1 MASKNK
7 TFKKLHTSDIS
18 QDAFQLFL
26 NSNAEEA
33 FNRPWHKLERGLRLN
48 RLRLF
53 IDAEKARANYTDDEV
68 KQLNAVIMKAFDK
81 KMLNTK
87 NVVVYNE
94 KTTQIEEI
102 KGLVMHRGAD
112 GKMLFQILE
121 KKTGVTFRKSRTAS
135 NSGEII
141 DGSDKL

>member
-1 MASKNK
+1 MSAKNK
-7 TFKKLHTSDIS
+7 TLKKVSASDIS
-18 QDAFQLFL
+18 QDDFQSFL

-48 RLRLF
+48 RLRAF
-53 IDAEKARANYTDDEV
+53 IDAEKVRANYTDEEV
-68 KQLNAVIMKAFDK
+68 KQLTGVIMKAFDK

-121 KKTGVTFRKSRTAS
+121 KKTGVTFRKPRGS
-135 NSGEII
+135 NSGEIA
-141 DGSDKL
+141 DGPV

>member
-1 MASKNK
+1 MSAKNK
-7 TFKKLHTSDIS
+7 TVKKLPIADIS
-18 QDAFQLFL
+18 QDEFQTFL

-48 RLRLF
+48 RLREF
-53 IDAEKARANYTDDEV
+53 VDAEKARANYTDDET
-68 KQLNAVIMKAFDK
+68 KQLTAVIMKAFDK

-94 KTTQIEEI
+94 ETAKIEEI

-121 KKTGVTFRKSRTAS
+121 KKAGVTFRKPRTNDS
-135 NSGEII
+135 SET
-141 DGSDKL
+141 SK